1 MKGFRMV
8 PCPRPSAPSLTRPAS
23 SNARQEAFNLAS
35 AGVPVT
41 MIARSLGVNQ
51 STVSRWLVK
60 SSRSGVAGME
70 PGEVTGQ
77 PPGLEKKG
85 PAPAPTL
92 VRRKRA

>member
-1 MKGFRMV
+1 MKGFRVV
-8 PCPRPSAPSLTRPAS
+8 PCPKPSAPPRARTALP
-23 SNARQEAFNLAS
+23 NARQEALQLAS
-35 AGVPVT
+35 AGVPAA

-60 SSRSGVAGME
+60 SSGSDVPCVSLGG
-70 PGEVTGQ
+70 GGQ
-77 PPGLEKKG
+77 GASGLEKKG